1 MANEILELQAGALLS
16 VANQDMERIRGMLGG
31 LLRRLHDAM
40 KSAELELDGS
50 EKVPSANAEYLRLR
64 QMVSLVGGLH
74 TTLVGVGALMD
85 SAIIDF
91 LHFMRGCDNDGGDA
105 DESGEV

>member
-1 MANEILELQAGALLS
+1 MAKDILELQAGALLGI
-16 VANQDMERIRGMLGG
+16 ANQDMERVRGMIGG

-40 KSAELELDGS
+40 KAKEVELEGS
-50 EKVPSANAEYLRLR
+50 EKVSSANAEYLRLR
-64 QMVSLVGGLH
+64 QMVSLVGGIH

-85 SAIIDF
+85 SAVID
-91 LHFMRGCDNDGGDA
+91 FMRGCDNDGGDA